1 MPTLP
6 NTTGNSPLAPFR
18 RAVWRGLGVVMPPL
32 LTIVIFLWVGQTVQ
46 QYVLAPVEWMARE
59 SIVWGIKDI
68 RYNLVDTDPQT
79 PEVQTTEGDY
89 AQVGQQSYVPLEVM
103 ATLRQELPQRAI
115 PDDPLEAYRRYVEL
129 TYLKPLV
136 VIPLFLSVFVLVLYL
151 LGKFLAIGIGRFFWG
166 LFERGIGSL
175 PLVRNVYSSVKQV
188 TDLMFNEHELE
199 YTRIVAVEF
208 PSKGIW
214 SIGFVTGE
222 SLNDIRA
229 AANEPVLAVL
239 IPYSPL
245 PITGA
250 TITVRKSETIDLNI
264 TVDQAFQF
272 VVSCG
277 VVVPPHQMF
286 SRTKQPPLIAGD
298 NGAARQASS
307 AQGGST
313 QIESK
318 PAGSPAASQN

>member
-1 MPTLP
+1 
-6 NTTGNSPLAPFR
+6 
-18 RAVWRGLGVVMPPL
+18 
-32 LTIVIFLWVGQTVQ
+32 
-46 QYVLAPVEWMARE
+46 
-59 SIVWGIKDI
+59 
-68 RYNLVDTDPQT
+68 
-79 PEVQTTEGDY
+79 
-89 AQVGQQSYVPLEVM
+89 
-103 ATLRQELPQRAI
+103 
-115 PDDPLEAYRRYVEL
+115 
-129 TYLKPLV
+129 
-136 VIPLFLSVFVLVLYL
+136 VFVLVLYL